1 MARRIAMTRA
11 MPIIA
16 RPYTPAK
23 PVFRCI
29 ESLLSP
35 TRLMNL
41 AFTIDHSMLLQAC
54 EELSNN
60 EDDDGSLQ
68 LWERSRPITKY
79 MA

>member
-1 MARRIAMTRA
+1 MARRIALSRVV
-11 MPIIA
+11 PVIA
-16 RPYTPAK
+16 RPYTPAR
-23 PVFRCI
+23 PAYTCI

-35 TRLMNL
+35 TRLMNM
-41 AFTIDHSMLLQAC
+41 AYTIDHSLLLQAC

-60 EDDDGSLQ
+60 EDDDTSLL